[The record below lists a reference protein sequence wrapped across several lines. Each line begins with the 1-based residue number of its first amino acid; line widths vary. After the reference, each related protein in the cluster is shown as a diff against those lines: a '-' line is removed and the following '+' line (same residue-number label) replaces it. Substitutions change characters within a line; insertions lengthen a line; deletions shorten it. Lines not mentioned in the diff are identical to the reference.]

1 MLGHLLLERR
11 FTKGQDINKVIA
23 VLHSLV
29 GQQSQPGAKDAPTIF
44 AMLSTEVLL
53 MHCAAAL
60 QRLQHF
66 NAACSDR
73 TRACVR
79 LWNETSDRRACAMT
93 RVGDFPPAGKS
104 GKEGNLPPSGGGQL
118 PSPSEEGNFP
128 PAPEEGNFPRSG
140 GG

>member
-23 VLHSLV
+23 VLHSFV
-29 GQQSQPGAKDAPTIF
+29 GQQSQPGAKDAPTMF

-73 TRACVR
+73 TRTCVR

-93 RVGDFPPAGKS
+93 RVGDFPPG
-104 GKEGNLPPSGGGQL
+104 GGGQL